1 MELPYIIRNRDSQ
14 PTAWQDCRAARLP
27 TCAVIRANSL
37 FYPFLIASRFPAAT
51 RYLFYLLFP
60 SFLFI
65 SCLFQSIPVFTG
77 WFFQSQRWTAA
88 LDSVTLKCIS
98 CKILPFCES
107 VIFRKKC
114 RKQLG
119 RQSLK
124 GTCKSQGGSDRKL
137 DRTEGNKKNQVQT
150 KFCDYG
156 NNSSSSINGEKHH
169 DGGIGKRT
177 SE

>member
-1 MELPYIIRNRDSQ
+1 MAKSWTDRIFQPICLFTSPCPALRLSGCTAYPSFTVSPFLLSAFRRIISLLPYLECCFSG
-14 PTAWQDCRAARLP
+14 T
-27 TCAVIRANSL
+27 
-37 FYPFLIASRFPAAT
+37 FLSSPVGFP
-51 RYLFYLLFP
+51 
-60 SFLFI
+60 
-65 SCLFQSIPVFTG
+65 V
-77 WFFQSQRWTAA
+77 QRWTVA

-177 SE
+177 AE